1 MTKEAFLSPI
11 GLIRSPFKKR
21 EGAPIQPSGAKGVK
35 GEVVLDKDLE
45 QGLDDLDGFSHIYLL
60 YEFDRSRGYDL
71 KVTPFLD
78 KEQRGVF
85 ATRAPRR
92 PVPIGLSVVKLLK
105 RKGNVLEIENVDVL
119 DNTPLLDI
127 KPYVPDFDAQSEVR
141 TGWMEGN
148 SKKSSTMR
156 ADDRFK

>member
-1 MTKEAFLSPI
+1 MTREITLSPI

-21 EGAPIQPSGAKGVK
+21 EGAPIQPSGARGVR
-35 GEVVLDKDLE
+35 GQVVLDKKYE
-45 QGLDDLDGFSHIYLL
+45 KGLDDLEGFSHIYLL
-60 YEFDRSRGYDL
+60 YEFHLSRGCDL

-78 KEQRGVF
+78 TEQRGVF

-92 PVPIGLSVVKLLK
+92 PNPIGLSVVKILE
-105 RKGNVLEIENVDVL
+105 RNENVLEIEEVDVL
-119 DNTPLLDI
+119 DKTPLLDI
-127 KPYVPDFDAQSEVR
+127 KPYVPDFDAQSETR

-148 SKKSSTMR
+148 AEKSATMK